1 MNYSFNIVIGGEL
14 PDVCLPSNSLLIRL
28 PCEVGHTDRYILAP
42 KTLDECLLYLRHRY
56 ADHAAIATLAGTR
69 IVADHPI
76 EGTGDA
82 VDPLTTPQS
91 PAAMREIWA
100 PAIEGKLAELLDD
113 LGNCMVDSWR
123 GAVHVIKNSAAIAA
137 SPSSRELMY
146 AHAGEIA
153 LVIGSGPSASDYFAD
168 ILRIRK
174 GVRIF
179 CADTI
184 LGGLLAAGIV
194 PDYVCAIERES
205 AITKVL
211 STHGSCGA
219 TLIAS
224 PVIQPEC
231 VANWRGNTL
240 FWWGA
245 DDLYRWID
253 PSIEGMPS
261 GRSAG
266 SLAVAAA
273 LHAGC
278 SYTYLIGH
286 DLSFRHGASHS
297 VAAHSL
303 AHLAAKKADDEAHPA
318 DIHHKRVQVEANHGG
333 TVETNGVWNL
343 VRGDIEGIIA
353 NHPRWKVFN
362 VCDYHGARIAG
373 APVGSLPENPMP
385 LMPRQ
390 RLVASGIT
398 PPADRLPDL
407 RAALMRATG
416 ALESVRGMLTTG
428 AKLDDIANSM
438 RASCIFGQ
446 DNAILFQYISR
457 ALYGNLTL
465 RLHLDKLRGIPRD
478 TSTRNVL
485 EIAVNSLS
493 AIVDLMKVELP

>member
-1 MNYSFNIVIGGEL
+1 VNYSYHIVIGGDL
-14 PDVCLPSNSLLIRL
+14 PADCLPSESLLIRL
-28 PCEVGHTDRYILAP
+28 PGEFGPVDANTIAP
-42 KTLDECLLYLRHRY
+42 KTLDECLLFLRHRY
-56 ADHAAIATLAGTR
+56 ADHPSIASLAGTR

-76 EGTGDA
+76 EGSDDIVA
-82 VDPLTTPQS
+82 PLTSSKS
-91 PAAMREIWA
+91 PAAIRKLWH

-113 LGNCMVDSWR
+113 LGNCMMDSWR
-123 GAVHVIKNSAAIAA
+123 GALHVIKNGAAISA

-146 AHAGEIA
+146 AHAGETA

-184 LGGLLAAGIV
+184 LTGLLSAGIV
-194 PDYVCAIERES
+194 PDYVCAIEREP

-211 STHGSCGA
+211 SAHGKCGA

-224 PVIQPEC
+224 PVIEPEC
-231 VANWRGNTL
+231 VANWAGNTL
-240 FWWGA
+240 FWHGA

-253 PSIEGMPS
+253 PAIEGMPS

-278 SYTYLIGH
+278 AYTYLVGH
-286 DLSFRHGASHS
+286 DLSYRNGASHS
-297 VAAHSL
+297 VQAHPL
-303 AHLAAKKADDEAHPA
+303 AHLAAQKAVKDAHPA
-318 DIHHKRVQVEANHGG
+318 DIHHQRMQVEANHGG
-333 TVETNGVWNL
+333 TVESSGLWNL

-353 NHPRWKVFN
+353 NHPRWRVFN
-362 VCDYHGARIAG
+362 VCDYNGARIAG
-373 APVGSLPENPMP
+373 APVGSLPTNPMT
-385 LMPRQ
+385 LDPRK
-390 RLVASGIT
+390 RLPASGIVS
-398 PPADRLPDL
+398 PAERLPEL
-407 RAALMRATG
+407 RASLMRATG

-428 AKLDDIANSM
+428 AKLDDVADSM

-446 DNAILFQYISR
+446 DNAILFQYITR
-457 ALYGNLTL
+457 ALYGNLVL

-478 TSTRNVL
+478 ESTRNVL
-485 EIAVNSLS
+485 EIAVNSIS
-493 AIVDLMKVELP
+493 AIVDLMKIELP